1 MDDKLQSKDIT
12 QLIKYMREA
21 SGYSQTELAKM
32 LGIAQ
37 TTLSGYETG
46 YSEPNFTLVEK
57 IARLCDF
64 EMLVLDKSSDEMIR
78 ITDKKQ

>member
-1 MDDKLQSKDIT
+1 MDFYAVFKVLGGK
-12 QLIKYMREA
+12 
-21 SGYSQTELAKM
+21 TEE
-32 LGIAQ
+32 LGEGWSHSA
-37 TTLSGYETG
+37 GENG